1 MWPLALFKDK
11 DTTASSS
18 DTEHPVTSDNAVIS
32 VPVLNPLPTPYLVM
46 HTEYFQWP
54 ANMTEETALVRAQD
68 HVLHLRAMDA
78 GHNNFSDTGFLAPVL
93 SGHIMNPKKT
103 GMQDPVYLQET
114 INDLLVDFLSVCRA
128 HSTNIAPTADK
139 AKDKKTAAIS
149 LHTCL
154 SLAQDIKTFDILEAR
169 W

>member
-1 MWPLALFKDK
+1 MWPLAPFK
-11 DTTASSS
+11 DTTAPT
-18 DTEHPVTSDNAVIS
+18 DTEHPLAADTAVLS
-32 VPVLNPLPTPYLVM
+32 VPTLNPLRTPYLVM

-68 HVLHLRAMDA
+68 HVLHLRVTDA

-93 SGHIMNPKKT
+93 SGHIMKPKKT

-128 HSTNIAPTADK
+128 HTTAIAPTADRAIDTK
-139 AKDKKTAAIS
+139 PAAIS

>member
-1 MWPLALFKDK
+1 
-11 DTTASSS
+11 
-18 DTEHPVTSDNAVIS
+18 
-32 VPVLNPLPTPYLVM
+32 M

-54 ANMTEETALVRAQD
+54 DNMVEETALVRAQD
-68 HVLHLRAMDA
+68 HVLHLRVTDA

-93 SGHIMNPKKT
+93 SGHIMKPKKT

-114 INDLLVDFLSVCRA
+114 INDLLVDFLSVCRT
-128 HSTNIAPTADK
+128 HTTDIAPTATN
-139 AKDKKTAAIS
+139 AKDEKAAPIS

-154 SLAQDIKTFDILEAR
+154 SLAQDIKTFDILYAR